1 MKINNMKKFSLSIA
15 VLLMCA
21 VSTFAQDKAKT
32 EPYPNWEIGV
42 NLGVTNFAGS
52 TNIAKGKSWEHFN
65 NYKSNLNLGY
75 GLFIRRNFTSVFAF
89 EGAYNG
95 TTLTGTPKATNVAGK
110 AFKTGINELDLNTV
124 WNMNNL
130 FSRNKFDRKVY
141 WYTKLGIGWTHVNNK
156 EFTNPTA
163 MKPWR
168 ELTVPIGTGVA
179 FRLSD
184 NVKLHIGTQ
193 WSWVN
198 SNRLDGD
205 NQGGTGTDYLIAHIR
220 EQYLYTHAG
229 LSFIFGRKVVKP
241 VPVVVVVPAPQP
253 EPKQEPKPEPKPVPV
268 PPQAPVIIYVQ
279 PAVVGNVYNIL
290 FGFNFGFDKSNID
303 GKSSTEL
310 DRLIRDLVDNPTV
323 DVEIAAHADSR
334 GSGAYN
340 MKLSERRGQSLKD
353 YLIDKGIASSRIN
366 VVAFGETKLSNRC
379 SDGVKCSEAEH
390 AANRRAVATIVVWK
404 KN

>member
-1 MKINNMKKFSLSIA
+1 MKKFSLSLA
-15 VLLMCA
+15 VLFMC
-21 VSTFAQDKAKT
+21 SLLTFAQDKAKT
-32 EPYPNWEIGV
+32 EPYPSWEIGV
-42 NLGVTNFAGS
+42 NLGVTNFTGS

-95 TTLTGTPKATNVAGK
+95 TTLTGTPNATNVAGK

-130 FSRNKFDRKVY
+130 LSKNKFDRKVY
-141 WYTKLGIGWTHVNNK
+141 WYTKLGVGWTHVNNK
-156 EFTNPTA
+156 EYTNPTA
-163 MKPWR
+163 GKPWR
-168 ELTVPIGTGVA
+168 ELTIPIGTGVA

-205 NQGGTGTDYLIAHIR
+205 NQGGTGTDYLIAQIR

-241 VPVVVVVPAPQP
+241 VPVVVVPLAPQP
-253 EPKQEPKPEPKPVPV
+253 EPKPTPQPEPKPEPKPVPA
-268 PPQAPVIIYVQ
+268 PPQAPVADIVQ
-279 PAVVGNVYNIL
+279 HTVVGNVYNIL
-290 FGFNFGFDKSNID
+290 FGFNFGYDKSNID

-310 DRLIRDLVDNPTV
+310 DRMINDLKENPTV

-334 GSGAYN
+334 GSAAYN
-340 MKLSERRGQSLKD
+340 MKLSERRGQSLKN
-353 YLIDKGIASSRIN
+353 YLIANGIASSRIN
-366 VVAFGETKLSNRC
+366 VVSFGETKLTNRC
-379 SDGVKCSEAEH
+379 SDGVKCSDAEH
-390 AANRRAVATIVVWK
+390 AANRRAEATIVVWK

>member
-1 MKINNMKKFSLSIA
+1 MKKFSLSFT

-42 NLGVTNFAGS
+42 NLGVTSFTGS
-52 TNIAKGKSWEHFN
+52 TNIAKGKSYEHFN
-65 NYKSNLNLGY
+65 NYNSNLNFGY

-95 TTLTGTPKATNVAGK
+95 TTLTGEPKATNALGK

-141 WYTKLGIGWTHVNNK
+141 WYTKLGVGWTHVNNIK
-156 EFTNPTA
+156 YTNPTA

-168 ELTVPIGTGVA
+168 ELTIPIGTGVA
-179 FRLSD
+179 FRLSE

-205 NQGGTGTDYLIAHIR
+205 NQGGTGTDYLIAQIR
-220 EQYLYTHAG
+220 EQYLYTYAG

-241 VPVVVVVPAPQP
+241 VPVVVVTPAPQP
-253 EPKQEPKPEPKPVPV
+253 EPKKEPKPEPKPVPV
-268 PPQAPVIIYVQ
+268 PPQTPVINYVQ
-279 PAVVGNVYNIL
+279 PAVIGNVYNIL

-303 GKSSTEL
+303 GISSSEL
-310 DRLIRDLVDNPTV
+310 DRLIKDLVANPAV

-334 GSGAYN
+334 GSAVYN
-340 MKLSERRGQSLKD
+340 MKLSERRGQSLMD
-353 YLIDKGIASSRIN
+353 YLMGKGIDASRIK
-366 VVAFGETKLSNRC
+366 VTAYGETKLTNKC